1 MTSFVDIRVGDFL
14 YVRFPDHK
22 RDTRVLIT
30 DIRGDDMIA
39 GEVYNKATKK
49 YVQRVVKL
57 DWITGIRLLSRED
70 VPTSASVTLLYE
82 II

>member
-39 GEVYNKATKK
+39 GEVYDRSTKK
-49 YVQRVVKL
+49 YMQRVVKL
-57 DWITGIRLLSRED
+57 EWITGIRLLSRED
-70 VPTSASVTLLYE
+70 VPTSSSVMLLYE
-82 II
+82 IL